1 MEMFINV
8 YPFFS
13 CFFDPS
19 GNQTTELTVP
29 FEDILTELRQTNKS
43 TESFEI

>member
-1 MEMFINV
+1 MKRGINV

-19 GNQTTELTVP
+19 GNQTTELTVL
-29 FEDILTELRQTNKS
+29 FVDILTELRQTNKS

>member
-1 MEMFINV
+1 MKHRINV

-19 GNQTTELTVP
+19 GNQTTELTVL
-29 FEDILTELRQTNKS
+29 FVDILTELRQTNKS
-43 TESFEI
+43 TESFKI